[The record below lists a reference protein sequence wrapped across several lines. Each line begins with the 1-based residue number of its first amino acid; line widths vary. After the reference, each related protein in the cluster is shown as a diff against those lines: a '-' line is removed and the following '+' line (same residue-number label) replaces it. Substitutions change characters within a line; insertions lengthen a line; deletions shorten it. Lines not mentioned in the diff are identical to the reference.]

1 MPGGKTFLL
10 RKVYLHSQEPMDQM
24 ASRTA
29 RDRGLYTKWEEGNW
43 EKGLLGKTDGK
54 YDSFR

>member
-1 MPGGKTFLL
+1 
-10 RKVYLHSQEPMDQM
+10 M

-29 RDRGLYTKWEEGNW
+29 RDRGLYTKWEEGNG